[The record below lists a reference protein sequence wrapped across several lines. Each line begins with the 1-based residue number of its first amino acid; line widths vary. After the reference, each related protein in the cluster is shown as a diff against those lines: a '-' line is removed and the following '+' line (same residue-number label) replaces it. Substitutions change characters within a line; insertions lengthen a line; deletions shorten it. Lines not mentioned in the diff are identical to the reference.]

1 MATTLFDLI
10 LPEVATAR
18 VRTLPDEANYTL
30 KQFMP
35 ERNINVIK
43 AQLRIGVRNIK
54 PAIYRSYDA
63 ETPVVARPGSLQQWD
78 YMLPPLGGKI
88 KLGEEDE
95 QLLFLAGQASPAANA
110 AVIQALYDDIDSL
123 ARMVHAS
130 MEIGRAQYMSSGVCT
145 FPIEDGSNLSM
156 DWAVPSGHKPTAATL
171 WSDTANATPLTDE
184 QAWIDT
190 LIAEGVGTPS
200 RAVTS
205 TPVRRLLAANAQ
217 YKAALYG
224 SVVPTGLTTLT
235 PNQVDSVRE
244 IYGLPPL
251 TVYDTIINGSRIFP
265 TSKFTLVPGE
275 GTVGETQ
282 FGTTSEARVLSGG
295 TNPRIALNEA
305 PGLIGL
311 VQVDGDPPRKE
322 TKVAAIGAP
331 IPSDP
336 NRIFIATVNS

>member
-18 VRTLPDEANYTL
+18 VRVLPDEANYTL

-35 ERNINVIK
+35 ERNISVIK

-54 PAIYRSYDA
+54 PAIFRSYDA
-63 ETPVVARPGSLQQWD
+63 ETPVMARPGQLQQWD

-95 QLLFLAGQASPAANA
+95 QLLYLAGQQSPAANA
-110 AVIQALYDDIDSL
+110 AVIEALYNDLDTL
-123 ARMVHAS
+123 ARSVRAS
-130 MEIGRAQYMSSGVCT
+130 MEIGRAQYMSSGICT
-145 FPIEDGSNLSM
+145 FPIEDGSTLSM
-156 DWAVPSGHKPTAATL
+156 DWQVPTGHKPTAATL
-171 WSDTANATPLTDE
+171 WTDTTNSTPLNDE
-184 QAWIDT
+184 QAWIDQ
-190 LIAEGVGTPS
+190 LISEGVGVPS

-251 TVYDTIINGSRIFP
+251 TVYDTIINGARIFP
-265 TSKFTLVPGE
+265 TSKFVLVPGE

-282 FGTTSEARVLSGG
+282 FGQTTEARQLSSGA
-295 TNPRIALNEA
+295 NPRITFQEA

-336 NRIFIATVNS
+336 NRILIATVTA